1 MFFGFPSDR
10 AMGKKLRR
18 AKQQNGIASE
28 VGEDRG
34 VSSRTRSGGRRS
46 VATEARVKSPA
57 DGQGAELRFPK
68 QCRARHRDENGNAV
82 ESTMC
87 HQCQRNDKGR
97 VARCM
102 KCRTKR
108 YCIPCVKT
116 WYPQL
121 TEENIAE
128 GCPFCCGNCN
138 CKACLRLDGSLKKML
153 DADLTYGD
161 DEKLRHN
168 AYILRLLLPV
178 LQHENQEQTL
188 EKKLEAKLQGLS
200 LSELKVQKADVD
212 EDERVYCNNC
222 RTSIFDFHR
231 SCPNCSYDLCLICC
245 REIRE
250 GHLQGGEKEV
260 VTEYINYG
268 FGYLHGGKPRC
279 QSLEEKVE
287 VNVNV
292 ATSDDNAKSA
302 SEWKAKDDG
311 TIPCPPEI
319 MCGCGNGLLELRC
332 IFLENPLSDL
342 VEKAEKLVQG
352 YDYLEIQEDP
362 GHRCACF
369 TSDGIIDLAS
379 DKLRKAASRE
389 DSHDNYLFC
398 PTAKDIQSEDLKHF
412 QSHWT
417 KGEPIIVGNV
427 LETASGLSWEPM
439 VMWRAFRQI
448 NNARH
453 GQHLDVT
460 AIDCLDWSLVDINIH
475 QFFKGYSEG
484 RFDIKSWPQILKL
497 KDWPPKNA
505 FEDRLPRHGAEFMT
519 ALPFKE
525 YTHPRHGILNVA
537 VKLPSNILKPDLG
550 PKTYIAYGV
559 HPELGRGDSVTKLH
573 CDMSDAVNI
582 LTHTAEV
589 VLTPDQL
596 RRVNKL
602 KQKHLAQGKRE
613 LYSDSNVGKQ
623 GEERKLSSTCE
634 TEEADVM
641 LKNGCVCTLP
651 GDTDQLVCD
660 VNGLKSD
667 SNDNKMDLSVDLEG
681 KSESTS
687 TLEEKSVCNP
697 TEAGETNGTTK
708 RGNPGRKRK
717 RRKHSGGVKSR
728 KLKVEMDDQEDL
740 TDEESLGSADNMS
753 ESNEINLDSALEGIK
768 QTEGGALWDIF
779 RRQDVPKLQ
788 EYLMKHFKEFRH
800 IHCNPLSQ
808 VIHPIHDQTMY
819 LTSKHKRKLKEEY
832 GIEPWTFIQKLG
844 DAVFIPAGCPH
855 QVRNLKSCIKV
866 ALDFVSPENVKE
878 CLRLTEEFRVLPAN
892 HRAKEDKLEVKKMAV
907 YGLQRVVKD
916 LEALSRKVEV
926 EEGRENGNG
935 S

>member
-1 MFFGFPSDR
+1 
-10 AMGKKLRR
+10 MGKKLRV
-18 AKQQNGIASE
+18 AKQQNGTASE
-28 VGEDRG
+28 VGEDPG
-34 VSSRTRSGGRRS
+34 VSSRTRSGGRR
-46 VATEARVKSPA
+46 ATSEAKVQSRA
-57 DGQGAELRFPK
+57 DGETDELKFPK

-97 VARCM
+97 VVRCTR
-102 KCRTKR
+102 CRTKR
-108 YCIPCVKT
+108 YCIPCINT
-116 WYPQL
+116 WYPQS
-121 TEENIAE
+121 TEEAIAE
-128 GCPFCCGNCN
+128 ACPFCCGNCN
-138 CKACLRLDGSLKKML
+138 CKACLRLDGPLKKML
-153 DADLTYGD
+153 DAGLTYGD

-168 AYILRLLLPV
+168 VYILRMLLPI

-188 EKKLEAKLQGLS
+188 EKKLESELRGLS

-222 RTSIFDFHR
+222 MTSIFDFHR
-231 SCPNCSYDLCLICC
+231 SCPNCLYDLCLICC

-250 GHLQGGEKEV
+250 GHLQGGEEEV
-260 VTEYINYG
+260 VAEYTNYG
-268 FGYLHGGKPRC
+268 FDYLHGGKPRC
-279 QSLEEKVE
+279 QRLEGKVE
-287 VNVNV
+287 VNVNDV
-292 ATSDDNAKSA
+292 ATSDDNVKLA
-302 SEWKAKDDG
+302 SKWKAKDDG
-311 TIPCPPEI
+311 IIPCPPEI
-319 MCGCGNGLLELRC
+319 MGGCGNGLLELRC
-332 IFLENPLSDL
+332 IFLDNPLSDL
-342 VEKAEKLVQG
+342 VEKAEELVQG

-362 GHRCACF
+362 GHRCSCF
-369 TSDGIIDLAS
+369 TSDGTVDLTS

-389 DSHDNYLFC
+389 DSDDNYLFC

-417 KGEPIIVGNV
+417 KGEPIIVGDV

-448 NNARH
+448 TNMKH

-475 QFFKGYSEG
+475 QFFKGYTEG
-484 RFDIKSWPQILKL
+484 RSDTKSWPQILKL

-537 VKLPSNILKPDLG
+537 VKLPDNILKPDLG

-596 RRVNKL
+596 RCVNKL
-602 KQKHLAQGKRE
+602 KQKHLAQDKRE
-613 LYSDSNVGKQ
+613 LYSDSNVGKRC
-623 GEERKLSSTCE
+623 EEGKLSSICE
-634 TEEADVM
+634 TEEADVA
-641 LKNGCVCTLP
+641 LKNGCPSTLP
-651 GDTDQLVCD
+651 GNTDQLVCE

-667 SNDNKMDLSVDLEG
+667 SNHNNMDLSVDREA
-681 KSESTS
+681 KSESTL
-687 TLEEKSVCNP
+687 TLQEKSVCNS
-697 TEAGETNGTTK
+697 TEVGETDGTMK

-717 RRKHSGGVKSR
+717 RRKHSGGVKSS
-728 KLKVEMDDQEDL
+728 KLKIEMDDLEDL
-740 TDEESLGSADNMS
+740 TDEEVLGSPDNMS
-753 ESNEINLDSALEGIK
+753 ESNEINLDSALEGME
-768 QTEGGALWDIF
+768 QAEGGALWDIF

-800 IHCNPLSQ
+800 IHCNLLSQ
-808 VIHPIHDQTMY
+808 VVHPIHDQTMY
-819 LTSKHKRKLKEEY
+819 LTSEHKRKLKEEY
-832 GIEPWTFIQKLG
+832 GIEPWTFVQKLG

-892 HRAKEDKLEVKKMAV
+892 HRAKEDKLEVKKMVV

-916 LEALSRKVEV
+916 LKALSRKRGSG
-926 EEGRENGNG
+926 GR